1 MSQRI
6 VIDPI
11 TRIEGHLR
19 IEADIEDG
27 KIKEA
32 YSSGTMVRLIERILQ
47 GRDPRDAWGF
57 VGRVCGVCTT
67 VHSLASCRSVEDAL
81 GITIPPNAELVR
93 NLMYC
98 AQYMHDHTV
107 HFYHLH
113 ALDWVDVV
121 SALSADPKKAAE
133 IAQSLSNWPKNSPGY
148 FSDLKKKLTGFVQSG
163 QLGIFSNGY
172 WGHPAYKLPPEVNLI
187 GVAHYLDALEW
198 QKEIVKI
205 HAIFGG
211 KNPHP
216 NYLVGGM
223 ACSIGLDDVSV
234 INAER
239 LSYVGQLLKE
249 GKQFIEQVYIPDL
262 LAIASFYPEWTK
274 IGGGLGNYLVYGDLP
289 TNGYG
294 AAESFKFPAGAILD
308 KNVGEVFDVDLRNDD
323 EIKEYIAKSW
333 YTYEGG
339 DNEGLHP
346 WKGETVLNYT
356 GPKPPYDHLNFDEK
370 YSFLKTPR
378 WKGNAMEVGP
388 LARMLVGYGHGR
400 EDFKEVVDSTLSKL
414 GLPITALFST
424 LGRTAARGLETLLV
438 IEWAMEFY
446 EQLLENIRNGDTR
459 MADTSM
465 FDNKNWPDYAEGV
478 GFTEAPRGA
487 LAHWCV
493 IEDKKLKNYQLVVP
507 TTWNA
512 SPRDPLGKMS
522 AYESSLKDTPIADEE
537 QPLEILRTVH
547 SFDPCL
553 ACAVHLYN
561 EDGEQVSRVQVV

>member
-1 MSQRI
+1 
-6 VIDPI
+6 
-11 TRIEGHLR
+11 
-19 IEADIEDG
+19 
-27 KIKEA
+27 
-32 YSSGTMVRLIERILQ
+32 
-47 GRDPRDAWGF
+47 
-57 VGRVCGVCTT
+57 
-67 VHSLASCRSVEDAL
+67 
-81 GITIPPNAELVR
+81 
-93 NLMYC
+93 
-98 AQYMHDHTV
+98 
-107 HFYHLH
+107 
-113 ALDWVDVV
+113 
-121 SALSADPKKAAE
+121 
-133 IAQSLSNWPKNSPGY
+133 
-148 FSDLKKKLTGFVQSG
+148 
-163 QLGIFSNGY
+163 
-172 WGHPAYKLPPEVNLI
+172 
-187 GVAHYLDALEW
+187 
-198 QKEIVKI
+198 
-205 HAIFGG
+205 
-211 KNPHP
+211 
-216 NYLVGGM
+216 
-223 ACSIGLDDVSV
+223 
-234 INAER
+234 
-239 LSYVGQLLKE
+239 
-249 GKQFIEQVYIPDL
+249 
-262 LAIASFYPEWTK
+262 
-274 IGGGLGNYLVYGDLP
+274 
-289 TNGYG
+289 
-294 AAESFKFPAGAILD
+294 
-308 KNVGEVFDVDLRNDD
+308 
-323 EIKEYIAKSW
+323 
-333 YTYEGG
+333 
-339 DNEGLHP
+339 
-346 WKGETVLNYT
+346 
-356 GPKPPYDHLNFDEK
+356 
-370 YSFLKTPR
+370 
-378 WKGNAMEVGP
+378 MEVGP